1 MEQQM
6 PVELHI
12 LFNESLALL
21 FGSAGIPSC
30 VLDPLPDHRAGLSL
44 NIVIL
49 ETTGHRTH

>member
-6 PVELHI
+6 PVAVHV
-12 LFNESLALL
+12 LFDESLALL

-30 VLDPLPDHRAGLSL
+30 VLDPLPDYRAGLSL

-49 ETTGHRTH
+49 ETAGHRTH